1 MNSRSVSQSAVELGE
16 PVLSAIRVR
25 KHYPVKE
32 GALQRVTSQVR
43 AVDDVSF
50 DVLKGQTLGIVGESG
65 CGKTT
70 LGRCLTALLET
81 SEGGVYFE
89 LPIDARA
96 TLHELLAQPA
106 AELSP
111 AGRARLAELDQK
123 YRVDRLVGEAR
134 RNYRRNCQ
142 MVFQDA
148 FASLNPRH
156 LVRDIVGR
164 PLSIYKEAK
173 GRARTDRVVELLE
186 SVGMGAQHLN
196 RYPHEFSGGQ
206 QQRISIARAL
216 ALDPEVIVLD
226 EPTSALDVSVQAQIL
241 NLLHELQTTR
251 NLTYVFVSHDLGV
264 IQHISDRLL
273 VMYLGEIVEDGDTS
287 EVLTA
292 PTHPYTKALV
302 DANPALVDSATGTMK
317 GLEGSVPDPAHP
329 PEGCRFHTRCPVV
342 TAHCGWDFS
351 DAVRWITNHDELR
364 HHVQDQTAHT
374 PFAGDIKLADDES
387 AARSLRLLQTMAPAP
402 MQKALLEATLSGS
415 TLSLRFGAR
424 DRVQLLEVLPARR
437 SNCILATGLLEPEI
451 DRAPDAEA
459 RDPMSI

>member
-1 MNSRSVSQSAVELGE
+1 MNSRSMSQPTVELGE

-89 LPIDARA
+89 LPADARA

-106 AELSP
+106 DELSS

-156 LVRDIVGR
+156 LVRDIVAR

-226 EPTSALDVSVQAQIL
+226 EPTSALGRV
-241 NLLHELQTTR
+241 
-251 NLTYVFVSHDLGV
+251 GP
-264 IQHISDRLL
+264 
-273 VMYLGEIVEDGDTS
+273 G
-287 EVLTA
+287 
-292 PTHPYTKALV
+292 
-302 DANPALVDSATGTMK
+302 
-317 GLEGSVPDPAHP
+317 PDP
-329 PEGCRFHTRCPVV
+329 
-342 TAHCGWDFS
+342 
-351 DAVRWITNHDELR
+351 
-364 HHVQDQTAHT
+364 Q
-374 PFAGDIKLADDES
+374 
-387 AARSLRLLQTMAPAP
+387 PAP
-402 MQKALLEATLSGS
+402 
-415 TLSLRFGAR
+415 
-424 DRVQLLEVLPARR
+424 
-437 SNCILATGLLEPEI
+437 
-451 DRAPDAEA
+451 
-459 RDPMSI
+459 